1 MFKMMFKVFFKGFIT
16 TVLVIASLIL
26 CGTLG
31 YFGSRTYFLD
41 KAKRDHQ
48 KEVDKLIGKAQI
60 DDVSRNLIYVYDK
73 TKGKITGCVLEVL
86 DTEANKLSYITIPT
100 SGEITISR
108 NLYKKIVQV
117 NKEIPQVFRI
127 SQLCKYFSPGDDS
140 AYGYGIILLEDY
152 FGIDISYYTI
162 VDSEDFAKAFEN
174 KKVQVKPDGTLV
186 GAIYD
191 SNVTTSDDTD
201 SDSEEASEDDSDDG
215 LDPYEH
221 DDRFATNDSYADST
235 TADPTA
241 TTQVITDAYGNV
253 LETTEEP
260 RRDKTMVG
268 VKKLKDS
275 FVAEMSGYEDKDT
288 LCEYFKSLYDNDN
301 FKTNLDVKDKQSYA
315 DNYMELKPSSVQY
328 FCIPGY
334 YDGKFYSYDI
344 ENAKKLFKMCNVDLA
359 KKEEAEDESTEET
372 IPEVKKLVILNS
384 TRTAGQAAS
393 WGEALEAYG
402 YTITKVD
409 NYDTQLAD
417 TKIIVAIDGQGEE
430 LLRYF
435 NNASIEVGT
444 VTDGA
449 DAVVIVGTN
458 DIR

>member
-1 MFKMMFKVFFKGFIT
+1 MFKAMFKIFFKGFIT
-16 TVLVIASLIL
+16 TVLVIASMAL
-26 CGTLG
+26 CGTAG
-31 YFGSRTYFLD
+31 YFGSRAYFLD
-41 KAKRDHQ
+41 KAKREHK
-48 KEVDKLIGKAQI
+48 KEVDKLIGKAQV

-73 TKGKITGCVLEVL
+73 TEGKITGCVLEVL
-86 DTEANKLSYITIPT
+86 DTENNKISYITIPT

-127 SQLCKYFSPGDDS
+127 SQLCKYFGPGDDT

-191 SNVTTSDDTD
+191 SSVEVSDDTED
-201 SDSEEASEDDSDDG
+201 TEDADESDDDG

-235 TADPTA
+235 TADPNV
-241 TTQVITDAYGNV
+241 TTQVITDGYGNV
-253 LETTEEP
+253 IEATTEEP
-260 RRDKTMVG
+260 KRDKTKVG

-275 FVAEMSGYEDKDT
+275 FVAEMSGYEDEDA
-288 LCEYFKSLYDNDN
+288 LCEYLKSLYDNEN

-315 DNYMELKPSSVQY
+315 DDYMALKPSSVQY

-334 YDGKFYSYDI
+334 YDGKFFSYDL
-344 ENAKKLFKMCNVDLA
+344 ESAKKLFKMCSVPQA
-359 KKEEAEDESTEET
+359 EVEEADEESTELA

-384 TRTAGQAAS
+384 TRTAGQAAA

-402 YTITKVD
+402 FTISKLD
-409 NYDTQLAD
+409 NYDEQLAD
-417 TKIIVAIDGQGEE
+417 TKIIVGTKGQGEE

-435 NNASIEVGT
+435 NNATIEVGT

-458 DIR
+458 DLR